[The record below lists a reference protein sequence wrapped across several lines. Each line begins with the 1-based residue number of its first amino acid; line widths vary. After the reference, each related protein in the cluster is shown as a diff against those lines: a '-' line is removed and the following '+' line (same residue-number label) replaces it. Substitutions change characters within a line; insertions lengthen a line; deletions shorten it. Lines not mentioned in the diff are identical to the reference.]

1 MCQQPAWRAQLV
13 RTRREGSKDN
23 DYDDDNDDK
32 NDNHD
37 NDNNSNKIRWSEARV
52 APISLGLPYESTVA
66 TAPRGDPRPPSSV
79 VEVVLVVMMM
89 ISRLIMVS
97 TLTMCSTTHHIV
109 QNPNVWN
116 WNVLDIGNRDA
127 HSALRNVDGEGV
139 PCHLDWNVHA
149 SYFVHMFSVLLGR
162 EKKTCS
168 VCREV
173 VCLHVEPTIGW
184 RHHATATASATSI
197 VSGNERSRRD
207 GKGAAVLGRW
217 RKSYQRFLHVG
228 LLLFSKMRLNQT
240 KYLRCHKQ

>member
-23 DYDDDNDDK
+23 DYDDNND
-32 NDNHD
+32 DNHD
-37 NDNNSNKIRWSEARV
+37 DHDNDNNNSNKIRWSEARV

-109 QNPNVWN
+109 QNPPNAWN

-149 SYFVHMFSVLLGR
+149 MWSSALVKLLCTHDQCAARPREKNMFSVQRSCTLACWAHYWVAAPCHCLCHLHCLG
-162 EKKTCS
+162 
-168 VCREV
+168 
-173 VCLHVEPTIGW
+173 
-184 RHHATATASATSI
+184 
-197 VSGNERSRRD
+197 
-207 GKGAAVLGRW
+207 
-217 RKSYQRFLHVG
+217 
-228 LLLFSKMRLNQT
+228 
-240 KYLRCHKQ
+240 